1 MSYLLKCY
9 SYILPL
15 TSWIGFSESF
25 YQHHGL
31 QVLQQKKIRDRCSN
45 PRYRHW
51 FLRDERNGNLLR
63 LHYFRRNWC
72 SLCSCDGFCRLYSQF
87 QTLSFEKNVLF
98 PNPRGYHR
106 SNTHFPAYCSSVVHF
121 GGLAAEKWTFP
132 ASTELPSSSCAY
144 GRHCPRSASPG
155 ALSKELIPFF
165 SACIE
170 CFPLKYCCNKCAVGL
185 AGLLL
190 RLTRERIAIPLIPSY
205 YLQNAS
211 KVSTHIDDCF
221 VQQTEWLMTER
232 KTRSLIMVIDL
243 MFALTSRELK
253 SHAYAKIKA
262 FTSFANW

>member
-1 MSYLLKCY
+1 MNWVFRVFLPTPWAPSIATEKNSGSLFKSPISSLISKGWEEWK
-9 SYILPL
+9 LAPL
-15 TSWIGFSESF
+15 TLLPAE
-25 YQHHGL
+25 L
-31 QVLQQKKIRDRCSN
+31 MLVV
-45 PRYRHW
+45 
-51 FLRDERNGNLLR
+51 LLR
-63 LHYFRRNWC
+63 RILSPLFTIPDFVIRKER
-72 SLCSCDGFCRLYSQF
+72 
-87 QTLSFEKNVLF
+87 TLSKSKGLSPFK
-98 PNPRGYHR
+98 Y
-106 SNTHFPAYCSSVVHF
+106 TFPAYCSSVVHF
-121 GGLAAEKWTFP
+121 GGLAAEKWTSP

-144 GRHCPRSASPG
+144 ERHCPRSASPD

-170 CFPLKYCCNKCAVGL
+170 CFPLKYCSNKCAVGL
-185 AGLLL
+185 AGLLR

-262 FTSFANW
+262 LTSFANW